1 MDKFQFLKNIKN
13 KDDRVIISNV
23 LDKYEKYNNTGIF
36 TYTNF
41 LDEKIVSM
49 IKNLKIDYNIYKA
62 HDYCEKSIIY
72 FGNYDNYV
80 TIYKIDGKFSHNEI
94 LGTLFSLGLDHYT
107 IGDIIVCDDCFFL
120 TNLTRLNSLIENN
133 LYEINNVRV
142 FPKKVD
148 NIIVTKE

>member
-41 LDEKIVSM
+41 LDEKIISM

-62 HDYCEKSIIY
+62 HDYCEKSI
-72 FGNYDNYV
+72 
-80 TIYKIDGKFSHNEI
+80 
-94 LGTLFSLGLDHYT
+94 
-107 IGDIIVCDDCFFL
+107 
-120 TNLTRLNSLIENN
+120 TNR
-133 LYEINNVRV
+133 
-142 FPKKVD
+142 
-148 NIIVTKE
+148 